1 MPVLAPPAAPH
12 GGDDNDPR
20 KKGQYIKNIDYA
32 SQHRNTLLPTRT
44 RNRQKAMARKRTSLT
59 VHQSGTKNM

>member
-32 SQHRNTLLPTRT
+32 SQHRNL
-44 RNRQKAMARKRTSLT
+44 AYGRKVIELSYN
-59 VHQSGTKNM
+59 S